1 MVVTPHFGT
10 LLSSL
15 TIIMCT
21 VPESKTSTPRHHS
34 ADNATISNN
43 ILKIEVESNK
53 ELVQHW
59 NKQVVKADLI
69 LCNCNSA
76 TLNKECGTRNVR
88 TRNVGTRNVGTVTTH
103 LTTMF

>member
-1 MVVTPHFGT
+1 
-10 LLSSL
+10 
-15 TIIMCT
+15 MCT

-103 LTTMF
+103 LTTVLKTT